1 QFATWMGLF
10 CMWLYFAPA
19 VAHSVFGAP
28 DAKSPLYQQ
37 GAEWASLCFSMYSL
51 VAFLVAFLLPVLA
64 AAIGKRGTH
73 ALCLLCGAAG
83 LLGVGV
89 IRQPWVLLLSMVG
102 VGIAWA
108 STVSMPYVIL
118 SNAVPAERTGVYMG
132 IFNFFI
138 TLPEICAS
146 LGLGWVL
153 SHWLHGN
160 SLTVVLLG
168 GVCLILA
175 AILMR
180 QVPAEEPA
188 AAPAPAAQT
197 V

>member
-1 QFATWMGLF
+1 
-10 CMWLYFAPA
+10 
-19 VAHSVFGAP
+19 
-28 DAKSPLYQQ
+28 
-37 GAEWASLCFSMYSL
+37 
-51 VAFLVAFLLPVLA
+51 VLA
-64 AAIGKRGTH
+64 RSIGTRGTH

-83 LLGVGV
+83 LLSVGV
-89 IRQPWVLLLSMVG
+89 IHQPRLLLVSMAG

-118 SNAVPAERTGVYMG
+118 SGAVPAERTGVYMG

-153 SHWLHGN
+153 VHWLHGN

-168 GVCLILA
+168 GVSLIVA

-180 QVPAEEPA
+180 QVPAQEATAVRE
-188 AAPAPAAQT
+188 PAAQT